1 MPKEV
6 IISLISTV
14 LGTVVGW
21 ILNCFSLNTGRIV
34 VEINDF
40 HAAPQEFAYTYSNGR
55 CTGMREKKIIA
66 SFELLVTNKKQTT
79 CGINNYQVYLKN
91 KNGERQYFTD
101 LTEQVAVCYDNVDLL
116 NIPGRTARSKKI
128 EKELK
133 LWWKQDLKD
142 SVICLDYKINGK
154 KKQYSCIV
162 GEIKS
167 GSHV

>member
-21 ILNCFSLNTGRIV
+21 ILNCFSLNAGRIV

-55 CTGMREKKIIA
+55 CTGTREKRIIA

-79 CGINNYQVYLKN
+79 CGVNNCKVYLEN
-91 KNGERQYFTD
+91 KNGEKQYFTD
-101 LTEQVAVCYDNVDLL
+101 LTEQMAVCYDGTDLL
-116 NIPGRTARSKKI
+116 NIPG
-128 EKELK
+128 
-133 LWWKQDLKD
+133 
-142 SVICLDYKINGK
+142 GK
-154 KKQYSCIV
+154 NKKQKNRERTYALAKTESKRECDMLRI
-162 GEIKS
+162 
-167 GSHV
+167 

>member
-40 HAAPQEFAYTYSNGR
+40 HAAPQEFAYTYSNGQFTEIR
-55 CTGMREKKIIA
+55 RKKIIA

-79 CGINNYQVYLKN
+79 CGVNNCKVYLEN
-91 KNGERQYFTD
+91 KNGEKQYFTD
-101 LTEQVAVCYDNVDLL
+101 LTEQMAVCYDGTDLL
-116 NIPGRTARSKKI
+116 NIPGGKTKSKKI
-128 EKELK
+128 EKELI
-133 LWWKQDLKD
+133 LGRKQSLKG
-142 SVICLDYKINGK
+142 SVICLEYRINGK
-154 KKQYSCIV
+154 KKIHRCML
-162 GEIKS
+162 GEMKE
-167 GSHV
+167 

>member
-21 ILNCFSLNTGRIV
+21 ILNCFSLNAGRIV

-55 CTGMREKKIIA
+55 CTGTREKRIIA

-91 KNGERQYFTD
+91 KNG
-101 LTEQVAVCYDNVDLL
+101 
-116 NIPGRTARSKKI
+116 
-128 EKELK
+128 
-133 LWWKQDLKD
+133 
-142 SVICLDYKINGK
+142 
-154 KKQYSCIV
+154 
-162 GEIKS
+162 
-167 GSHV
+167 

>member
-40 HAAPQEFAYTYSNGR
+40 HAAPQEFAYTYSNGQF
-55 CTGMREKKIIA
+55 TEIREKRIIA

-79 CGINNYQVYLKN
+79 CGVNNCKVYLEN
-91 KNGERQYFTD
+91 KNGEKQYFTD
-101 LTEQVAVCYDNVDLL
+101 LTEQVAVYYDGTDLL
-116 NIPGRTARSKKI
+116 NIPGRTTKSKKI
-128 EKELK
+128 EKELM
-133 LWWKQDLKD
+133 LWRKQSLKG
-142 SVICLDYKINGK
+142 LMGK
-154 KKQYSCIV
+154 RKYIDVC
-162 GEIKS
+162 
-167 GSHV
+167 